1 MLQRFYDYLL
11 KNQVV
16 FAIVIIFLAGF
27 IFLIRN
33 IILSLFLSYIIMA
46 AVLPITMFLRK
57 IKVPKTLA
65 VLIPYFAI
73 VLLLFILIIP
83 LVPFVMGQLKSL
95 ILGFPNYLNQVIN
108 IFGFK
113 VDSNIFKVI
122 LTVNQ
127 IQ

>member
-16 FAIVIIFLAGF
+16 FALVIIFLCGF

-46 AVLPITMFLRK
+46 AVLPITTFLRK
-57 IKVPKTLA
+57 SKVPKTLS

-83 LVPFVMGQLKSL
+83 LVPFVLEQLKSL
-95 ILGFPNYLNQVIN
+95 ILGFPKYLNQVIN
-108 IFGFK
+108 IF
-113 VDSNIFKVI
+113 
-122 LTVNQ
+122 
-127 IQ
+127 